1 MIIENPENFNNNEY
15 ESKYMD
21 IESNFQI
28 KCLFEKTTTIK
39 KNAFKKDIIK
49 RNLQKIFIN

>member
-21 IESNFQI
+21 IESNYH
-28 KCLFEKTTTIK
+28 KYL
-39 KNAFKKDIIK
+39 
-49 RNLQKIFIN
+49 

>member
-21 IESNFQI
+21 IESNYI
-28 KCLFEKTTTIK
+28 KIK
-39 KNAFKKDIIK
+39 N
-49 RNLQKIFIN
+49 INSSKQ